1 MKLNSRIS
9 SELIT
14 WEDVGLKRKFVV
26 ITNPLKLLRNFGHII
41 KNLRISFKHLSVK
54 HCTEVENYLVRFC
67 SESLQRFV
75 VMCNTS
81 KIIFKDLQKPLK
93 NVTDLKIMM
102 GKHQNLDH
110 IRFLDENNLPNVNN
124 VYIWYYDELKDLS
137 VSGKL
142 HYKNIEHFEIC
153 AIRLGVYP
161 FSFENLRH
169 LTTDGNCIVNDA
181 LCEFIGRLNDLKTL
195 KIKNTMFGFNLD
207 PFRKILKLQNISS
220 NIVELQ
226 FPYHPKISS
235 NDVLLFLKQTRKLR
249 KLSIP
254 GSVPYITHYSDF
266 LQEITSNLDTEWTHH
281 ARDLLHKEPGYHHS
295 DKRCL
300 FIERIIDRDF

>member
-1 MKLNSRIS
+1 MNSRGS

-14 WEDVGLKRKFVV
+14 WEDLCLKRKFEV

-41 KNLRISFKHLSVK
+41 KNLRISFEHLSVK
-54 HCTEVENYLVRFC
+54 QCTEVENYLVRFC

-75 VMCNTS
+75 VVCNTS
-81 KIIFKDLQKPLK
+81 KIIFKNLQKPLQ
-93 NVTDLKIMM
+93 NVTDLIIMM
-102 GKHQNLDH
+102 GKHQNINH

-124 VYIWYYDELKDLS
+124 VYIWYNDELLDLTS
-137 VSGKL
+137 VPGKL

-181 LCEFIGRLNDLKTL
+181 LCEFIGHLNDLKTL

-220 NIVELQ
+220 NIEEMQ

-235 NDVLLFLKQTRKLR
+235 NDVLSFLKQTRKLR

-254 GSVPYITHYSDF
+254 VPVPYLASYPYF
-266 LQEITSNLDTEWTHH
+266 LPEITSNLDSEWTHH
-281 ARDLLHKEPGYHHS
+281 ARDLLYKEPGYHHS
-295 DKRCL
+295 DKHCL
-300 FIERIIDRDF
+300 FIERSIDREC

>member
-1 MKLNSRIS
+1 MKLNSRVS

-14 WEDVGLKRKFVV
+14 WEDVTLKRKGVV
-26 ITNPLKLLRNFGHII
+26 LTNPLKLLRNFGHII
-41 KNLRISFKHLSVK
+41 KNLRISFKNLSVK
-54 HCTEVENYLVRFC
+54 QCTEVENYLVRFC

-93 NVTDLKIMM
+93 NVTDLQIMM
-102 GKHQNLDH
+102 DKNQNLDH

-124 VYIWYYDELKDLS
+124 VYISCYDELKDLTS

-142 HYKNIEHFEIC
+142 HYKNIEYFEIS
-153 AIRLGVYP
+153 ATRTGVYP
-161 FSFENLRH
+161 FSFENLKH

-181 LCEFIGRLNDLKTL
+181 LCEFIGHLNDLKTL
-195 KIKNTMFGFNLD
+195 KIRNTMFGFNLD

-220 NIVELQ
+220 NIVELH

-235 NDVLLFLKQTRKLR
+235 NDVLSFLKQTRKLR

-254 GSVPYITHYSDF
+254 ASVPFPYDSNF
-266 LQEITSNLDTEWTHH
+266 LQEITSNLDSEWTHH
-281 ARDLLHKEPGYHHS
+281 ARDLLYKEPGYHHS
-295 DKRCL
+295 DLRCL
-300 FIERIIDRDF
+300 FIERSIDGEF